1 MAQEEQQGA
10 NPPTMHPVVLPEP
23 YNGEGSWT
31 DWYEHF
37 ESVAAVNRW
46 KNEEKLL
53 WLWVRLIGRA
63 ATPFKRAPEPARG
76 SFADCIEAL
85 RERFD
90 PSSKREL
97 YLAELLGRKKRRGED
112 WATFAEDLKTLVDK
126 AYPEL
131 QDDAKEQ
138 LALTHYLG
146 PLEQQQLAFSVKQR
160 RPKSVD
166 EAVSATL
173 EMESYLVP
181 KGGRVAQVAGDLA
194 PAEPV
199 AAVRDRQDAVMSLL
213 QQVVQRMDQL
223 EERVAAMQVGAK
235 SPPPSAEP
243 REYQR
248 TGQGPSRSGLKEGGP
263 VVCHRCKKEGHL
275 ARGCVAPRTQQGR
288 TTNQGNGK
296 PSV

>member
-1 MAQEEQQGA
+1 MAQEEQQEA
-10 NPPTMHPVVLPEP
+10 NPPTMRPVVLPEP

-46 KNEEKLL
+46 KAKEKLL
-53 WLWVRLIGRA
+53 WLRVRLVGRA
-63 ATPFKRAPEPARG
+63 ATAFKRVPEPARG
-76 SFADCIEAL
+76 SFDDCCEAL
-85 RERFD
+85 KERYD

-97 YLAELLGRKKRRGED
+97 YLAELMGRKKRRSED
-112 WATFAEDLKTLVDK
+112 WATFSEDLKTLVDR

-131 QDDAKEQ
+131 QYDAKEQ

-146 PLEQQQLAFSVKQR
+146 QLEQQQAAFSVKQR

-173 EMESYLVP
+173 EMEFYLVP
-181 KGGRVAQVAGDLA
+181 KGGHVAQVVEDLT

-199 AAVRDRQDAVMSLL
+199 AVVRGQQDVVMVLL
-213 QQVVQRMDQL
+213 QQVVQRIDQL
-223 EERVAAMQVGAK
+223 EERVAALQVGAK
-235 SPPPSAEP
+235 SFPHPAEP
-243 REYQR
+243 RGYKR
-248 TGQGPSRSGLKEGGP
+248 GPKERAP
-263 VVCHRCKKEGHL
+263 VICYRCQKEGHL
-275 ARGCVAPRTQQGR
+275 ARSCTAPWTQQGR
-288 TTNQGNGK
+288 TTQPGNGR

>member
-1 MAQEEQQGA
+1 MAAEEQQGA
-10 NPPTMHPVVLPEP
+10 NPPTIRPVVLPEP

-53 WLWVRLIGRA
+53 WLRVRLIGRA
-63 ATPFKRAPEPARG
+63 ATAFKRIPDAARG
-76 SFADCIEAL
+76 TFGDCVEAL
-85 RERFD
+85 KERFD
-90 PSSKREL
+90 PRSKREL

-146 PLEQQQLAFSVKQR
+146 QLEQQQLAFSVKQR

-166 EAVSATL
+166 EAVSTTI

-181 KGGRVAQVAGDLA
+181 KGGRVAQVTEDLT

-199 AAVRDRQDAVMSLL
+199 AAVRNPQDAVMTLL

-223 EERVAAMQVGAK
+223 EARVAAMQV
-235 SPPPSAEP
+235 EP
-243 REYQR
+243 RPPLAESHDHKS
-248 TGQGPSRSGLKEGGP
+248 TGQGPSQRGPKERGP
-263 VVCHRCKKEGHL
+263 VLCHRCKKEGHL
-275 ARGCVAPRTQQGR
+275 ARGCVAPRNQPGR
-288 TTNQGNGK
+288 STHPGNGK